1 MCDLKNAI
9 FFLCFSYAVYVCVF
23 YIKEFEI
30 CDTMIFSYVFVYL
43 RFIQHL
49 FKEVTDTLKN
59 ILKNKIIQL
68 YVYQIVIIIIL

>member
-1 MCDLKNAI
+1 MGIFNVWFKKCY
-9 FFLCFSYAVYVCVF
+9 FFLCFSYTVYVCVF

-30 CDTMIFSYVFVYL
+30 CDTMIFSHVFVYL

-59 ILKNKIIQL
+59 I
-68 YVYQIVIIIIL
+68 

>member
-1 MCDLKNAI
+1 M
-9 FFLCFSYAVYVCVF
+9 YVCVF
-23 YIKEFEI
+23 YIKEFKI
-30 CDTMIFSYVFVYL
+30 CDTMIFSHVFVYL

-59 ILKNKIIQL
+59 IFLNKIIQF

>member
-1 MCDLKNAI
+1 MQICSYVHM
-9 FFLCFSYAVYVCVF
+9 FFICVF

-59 ILKNKIIQL
+59 I
-68 YVYQIVIIIIL
+68 